1 MRSVAAVLE
10 LVVLVGCGGSSI
22 EASGNPGGGGG
33 GPPIISYGE
42 PQAPGLTEIAAAS
55 TLLAGMRSALA
66 VGSDSTDTSALMVVA
81 LPAAT
86 GQMLF
91 EGSELGLAAPTP
103 AIPVARSVAEASSC
117 STVTRSSVTFD
128 NCISADS
135 TGASTAING
144 TVSWTQG
151 SVTFDV
157 TEALSAGLLLP
168 SQSIDRTG
176 SFEISPAIFKG
187 TATNQT
193 IDSAPGGEQGSSYGI
208 AETLNADLTLQQ
220 APDLCITGGTLEVT
234 RGWAPRP
241 SAASGMASIDLG
253 VKMTWTACNVFTV
266 QRGQ

>member
-1 MRSVAAVLE
+1 MRTVPAVLG

-22 EASGNPGGGGG
+22 EGSGTRGGGGG
-33 GPPIISYGE
+33 GPPTVSYGE
-42 PQAPGLTEIAAAS
+42 PQPPTLTEIAAAS
-55 TLLAGMRSALA
+55 TLLAGIQSALG
-66 VGSDSTDTSALMVVA
+66 VGSDSTDTSALTVVA

-91 EGSELGLAAPTP
+91 AGSELAFVAPAP
-103 AIPVARSVAEASSC
+103 AIHVARPAAEGSGC

-157 TEALSAGLLLP
+157 TEAVSAGLLLP

-193 IDSAPGGEQGSSYGI
+193 MNSAPGGEQGSSYGI

-220 APDLCITGGTLEVT
+220 APDLCITGGTLEET

-241 SAASGMASIDLG
+241 SGGSGKASTDLG
-253 VKMTWTACNVFTV
+253 VKMTWTGCNVFTV
-266 QRGQ
+266 QHGQ